1 MMRDNGGGRTLV
13 HGFQLDGQGPQA
25 YERYLVPRFFTACAD
40 QLVDLAA
47 VRSGERV
54 LDVACGTGIVAR
66 HAVDRV
72 GAGGSVVGVDV
83 NDTMLA
89 AAAAVTSLVEWRPAD
104 AAALPFP
111 DATFD
116 LVCCQQGLQFFSDP
130 LLALREAHRVLVPGG
145 RIALAVWRPIE
156 HHPVFTVLV
165 DALEQHVG
173 AEAAAMMRSPFA
185 GPDSHALRRLLEEAG
200 FRAPVIRIGVIAVR
214 FPSPQEFLRQEA
226 VSSPLAGPV
235 GALDDG
241 RRDALIGHLDQA
253 LAPHTD
259 DDGVVFPMQTWL
271 AVAGQ

>member
-1 MMRDNGGGRTLV
+1 VV

-25 YERYLVPRFFTACAD
+25 YERYLVPKFFAACAD
-40 QLVDLAA
+40 QLIDLAG

-54 LDVACGTGIVAR
+54 LDVACGTGVVAR
-66 HAVDRV
+66 NAAARV
-72 GAGGSVVGVDV
+72 GAGGSVVGIDV

-89 AAAAVTSLVEWRPAD
+89 VAATVSNLVEWRPAD
-104 AAALPFP
+104 AGALPLP

-116 LVCCQQGLQFFSDP
+116 AVCCQQGLQFFPDP

-156 HHPVFTVLV
+156 HHPAFAALT

-173 AEAAAMMRSPFA
+173 AEAAGMMRSPFA
-185 GPDSHALRRLLEEAG
+185 GPGSHALRQLLVDAG
-200 FRAPVIRIGVIAVR
+200 FHEPVVRIGVITVR

-226 VSSPLAGPV
+226 VSSPLAEPV

-241 RRDALIGHLDQA
+241 RRAALIAHLDQA
-253 LAPHTD
+253 LVPYMD
-259 DDGVVFPMQTWL
+259 DEGVVFPMETWL
-271 AVAGQ
+271 VVARR